1 MTSLEGRDD
10 RYPRITII
18 TPSFNQG
25 QYIEDTI
32 KSVLDQAYPDLEYF
46 VIDGGSTDNTLEV
59 IKKYS
64 DRITYWISEKDSG
77 QSNAINKGFRK
88 ATGDIINW
96 INSDDQLMPGSLHAI
111 AGYFNQHKD
120 VTLIHGRIEYFGEG
134 ITSFTSANL
143 SAANLEQK
151 YMAHICMPQPA
162 SFYRKQLLD
171 EQGLLD
177 ESLHFSMDTD
187 LFVRAGLHY
196 KILQVEDV
204 FSRFRLHAA
213 SKSVSGFSKKFLTDN
228 QIIFSRVLATLSAEQ
243 QITDMKRLGLYVEPL
258 YLYQKPNKNADP
270 ALLLFFFLEHRL
282 RTLYFQGER
291 KEFRRLFKFILHHYP
306 LKTLTAGKLVVYRIL
321 LFLPSTMLHRV
332 SKFVTRKAT

>member
-1 MTSLEGRDD
+1 MTSFEGRTDN
-10 RYPRITII
+10 YPRITIV

-32 KSVLDQAYPDLEYF
+32 KSVLDQGYPHLEYF

-59 IKKYS
+59 IKKYE

-77 QSNAINKGFRK
+77 QSNAINKGFRR

-120 VTLIHGRIEYFGEG
+120 VALVHGRIEYFGEG
-134 ITSFTSANL
+134 ITSFTSTNL
-143 SAANLEQK
+143 STADLENR
-151 YMAHICMPQPA
+151 YIAHICMPQPA

-177 ESLHFSMDTD
+177 ETLHFSMDTD

-213 SKSVSGFSKKFLTDN
+213 SKSVSGFNKKFLTDN
-228 QIIFSRVLATLSAEQ
+228 QLIFSRVLATLKAAPQIEQ
-243 QITDMKRLGLYVEPL
+243 MKQLGLFVEPG
-258 YLYQKPNKNADP
+258 YVYQTPKRSFDG
-270 ALLLFFFLEHRL
+270 ALLLFYFLEHRL
-282 RTLYFQGER
+282 RTLYFQGDR
-291 KEFRRLFKFILHHYP
+291 KEFKRLFKFILNHYP
-306 LKTLTAGKLVVYRIL
+306 IKTLTAGKLVAYRLL

-332 SKFVTRKAT
+332 SRFLTRKAT